1 MAAQAEN
8 DQKPRSTSSGG
19 RRALVSPSA
28 PATATATANV
38 TAAAAGAA
46 AAVVS
51 AAVASSDADLST
63 TVLPSV
69 VGWNPLHT
77 ASRGSRSRS
86 TTTRNTDKSGRSA
99 SLTKQGLPTP
109 RNATGNI
116 HNRNAAGDIHHQN
129 GTKEKDRKE
138 MNTPPLAADDT
149 AHTHAHTHHR
159 ASKAQLP
166 SVVSWMSSP
175 HIPCVPAAAAS
186 AVPVASPVASPP
198 PTNATPVMPATAALV
213 HATAGAHVIPTRVAK
228 EEAQKEGTVR
238 IASQVD
244 SGVSEGEGGG
254 EGEMKTAE
262 EEEAEK
268 KLKQTQREADDRI
281 MANLAG
287 LKQQL
292 VQARVLVRVCVCG
305 C

>member
-1 MAAQAEN
+1 
-8 DQKPRSTSSGG
+8 
-19 RRALVSPSA
+19 
-28 PATATATANV
+28 
-38 TAAAAGAA
+38 
-46 AAVVS
+46 
-51 AAVASSDADLST
+51 
-63 TVLPSV
+63 
-69 VGWNPLHT
+69 
-77 ASRGSRSRS
+77 
-86 TTTRNTDKSGRSA
+86 
-99 SLTKQGLPTP
+99 
-109 RNATGNI
+109 
-116 HNRNAAGDIHHQN
+116 
-129 GTKEKDRKE
+129 
-138 MNTPPLAADDT
+138 
-149 AHTHAHTHHR
+149 
-159 ASKAQLP
+159 
-166 SVVSWMSSP
+166 
-175 HIPCVPAAAAS
+175 
-186 AVPVASPVASPP
+186 
-198 PTNATPVMPATAALV
+198 MPATAALV

-244 SGVSEGEGGG
+244 SGVGEGEGGG